1 MEWFTIIDLEA
12 FVDSTRVLVYELF
25 GNESKGKNKDENIA
39 KTNTDYKK
47 LTKIEQEEL
56 NECLPYQES
65 LLISKDFLKERV
77 NKKLKQKKYLIS
89 EKSYLSFLES
99 LNARLVS
106 NMLSKMVKQD
116 LLDSAFDEE
125 SNDFIF
131 WLKEENNEKD
141 KNTQTDQS

>member
-25 GNESKGKNKDENIA
+25 GNESKGKGKDENIA

-47 LTKIEQEEL
+47 LTKIEQEEI
-56 NECLPYQES
+56 NECLTYQES

-77 NKKLKQKKYLIS
+77 NKKLNQKKYLIS

-131 WLKEENNEKD
+131 WLKEENDEKD
-141 KNTQTDQS
+141 KNTQADQS

>member
-25 GNESKGKNKDENIA
+25 GNESKGKDKDENIA

-47 LTKIEQEEL
+47 LTKTEQEEI
-56 NECLPYQES
+56 NECLTYQEA

-116 LLDSAFDEE
+116 LLESAFDEE

-131 WLKEENNEKD
+131 WLKEENDEKD
-141 KNTQTDQS
+141 KNIQADQS